1 MFPPSGEWIGALGL
15 VLEELTGER
24 VVGHIELGPRHHQPF
39 GVVHGGVYTTIVE
52 TVASLGASAAV
63 AGRGQYAVGAHNA
76 TDFLRP
82 LVEGMVDVVGAPVQ
96 QGRVQQLWTVD
107 LTERASG
114 KLVAQGRLRLQNLP
128 LPAGR

>member
-107 LTERASG
+107 LTEHASG

>member
-15 VLEELTGER
+15 VFEELTGER

-82 LVEGMVDVVGAPVQ
+82 LVEGLLDVVATPVQ

-107 LTERASG
+107 LTEHASG

-128 LPAGR
+128 LPTGR